1 MSKTA
6 YPKPND
12 SGTRSRLDGRPSPRP
27 VSPDPFDL
35 RVRKWLLAAHRS
47 FRSWSKVASVMG
59 LTSKGQAQHVAEGR
73 APVPDSLRQAY
84 RERQAFS
91 KAGRWLAGRIR

>member
-1 MSKTA
+1 MSQMTDLKQNYGGA
-6 YPKPND
+6 
-12 SGTRSRLDGRPSPRP
+12 GSRLDGRPSPRP

-73 APVPDSLRQAY
+73 APVPDSLRRAY
-84 RERQAFS
+84 RERQAFI
-91 KAGRWLAGRIR
+91 KAGRWLAGRIK